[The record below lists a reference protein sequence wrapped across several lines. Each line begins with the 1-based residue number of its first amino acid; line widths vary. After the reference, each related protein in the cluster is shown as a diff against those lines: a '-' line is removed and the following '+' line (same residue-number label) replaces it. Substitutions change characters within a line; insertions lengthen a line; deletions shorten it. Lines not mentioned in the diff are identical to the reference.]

1 MELRQL
7 RIFVTVAEEKSF
19 TRAAQ
24 IMGYAQS
31 NITAQVRLLEEEF
44 GTRLFERLGK
54 KIALTPDGERLLYHA
69 QKLLRDASEVQ
80 AAMACITEPN
90 GILNIGITES
100 LCIFKLPALLKEY
113 IRLYPKVKLVI
124 RQGTPLDFAR
134 WLRENTI
141 DVAFSLD
148 QVISDDDLITKVL
161 CEEPMIIVGS
171 DEHPLIAKGHIELE
185 DISRESFIYTERNCS
200 YRSVIEHYLAD
211 FKIKPLTSYE
221 FDSIEAIKQFVLSGL
236 GIALLPYAA
245 VEKELAAGNM
255 VDLKLIE
262 PKIEMYTQIIYHK
275 NKWLSP
281 TLVSLLDLVK
291 EYF

>member
-7 RIFVTVAEEKSF
+7 KIFVTVAEEKSF

-31 NITAQVRLLEEEF
+31 NITAQVRSLEEEF
-44 GTRLFERLGK
+44 DTRLFERLGK
-54 KIALTPDGERLLYHA
+54 KIALTPDGE
-69 QKLLRDASEVQ
+69 KLLHHARNMLREASEVHEI
-80 AAMACITEPN
+80 MACSTDPS
-90 GILNIGITES
+90 GILNIGIAES

-113 IRLYPKVKLVI
+113 SRLYPKVQLVI

-148 QVISDDDLITKVL
+148 EFINDDDLITKVL
-161 CEEPMIIVGS
+161 CKEPMIIVGS
-171 DEHPLIAKGHIELE
+171 NEHHLISKGYMELT
-185 DISRESFIYTERNCS
+185 DIAQESFIYTERNCS
-200 YRSVIEHYLAD
+200 YRSVIEKYLAES
-211 FKIKPLTSYE
+211 KIKPGSSNE

-245 VEKELAAGNM
+245 VEKELSAGNM
-255 VDLKLIE
+255 VDLKLSE
-262 PKIEMYTQIIYHK
+262 PEIEMYTQLIYHK

-281 TLVSLLDLVK
+281 TLLSLLDLVN

>member
-7 RIFVTVAEEKSF
+7 KIFVTVAEEKSF

-31 NITAQVRLLEEEF
+31 NITTQVRLLEEEF
-44 GTRLFERLGK
+44 DTRLFERLGK
-54 KIALTPDGERLLYHA
+54 KIALTPDGEKLLYHA
-69 QKLLRDASEVQ
+69 KRLLRYASEIQ
-80 AAMACITEPN
+80 EAMTFSTQPN
-90 GILNIGITES
+90 GILNIGIAES

-113 IRLYPKVKLVI
+113 SRLYPRVRLVI
-124 RQGTPLDFAR
+124 RQGTPLDFVR
-134 WLRENTI
+134 WLRENII

-148 QVISDDDLITKVL
+148 KVINDDDLITKIL
-161 CEEPMIIVGS
+161 CEEPMIIVGNN
-171 DEHPLIAKGHIELE
+171 EHPLIAKGYIELK
-185 DISRESFIYTERNCS
+185 DIGQESFIYTERNCS
-200 YRSVIEHYLAD
+200 YRSVIENYLVNS
-211 FKIKPLTSYE
+211 KIKPGSSYE

-245 VEKELAAGNM
+245 VERELSAGNM
-255 VDLKLIE
+255 VDLRLIE
-262 PKIEMYTQIIYHK
+262 PKIEMYTQIVYHK

-281 TLVSLLDLVK
+281 TLLSLLALVD

>member
-7 RIFVTVAEEKSF
+7 KIFVTVAEEKSF

-24 IMGYAQS
+24 KMGYAQS
-31 NITAQVRLLEEEF
+31 NVSAQVRLLEEEF
-44 GTRLFERLGK
+44 DIRLFERLGK
-54 KIALTPDGERLLYHA
+54 KIDLTPEGEKLLYHA
-69 QKLLRDASEVQ
+69 KRLLRNAAEVQ
-80 AAMACITEPN
+80 EAMTCSTEPN
-90 GILNIGITES
+90 GILNIGISES

-113 IRLYPKVKLVI
+113 SRLYPQVQLVI

-134 WLRENTI
+134 WLRENII

-148 QVISDDDLITKVL
+148 QVINDDDLVAKIL
-161 CEEPMIIVGS
+161 CEEPMIIVGNN
-171 DEHPLIAKGHIELE
+171 EHPLISKGYIELK
-185 DISRESFIYTERNCS
+185 DIGQESFIYTERNCS
-200 YRSVIEHYLAD
+200 YRSVIENYFAD
-211 FKIKPLTSYE
+211 SNIKPGSSYE

-245 VEKELAAGNM
+245 VERELSAGNM
-255 VDLKLIE
+255 VDLNLIE
-262 PKIEMYTQIIYHK
+262 PKIEMYTQIVYHK

-281 TLVSLLDLVK
+281 TLLSLLDLVK